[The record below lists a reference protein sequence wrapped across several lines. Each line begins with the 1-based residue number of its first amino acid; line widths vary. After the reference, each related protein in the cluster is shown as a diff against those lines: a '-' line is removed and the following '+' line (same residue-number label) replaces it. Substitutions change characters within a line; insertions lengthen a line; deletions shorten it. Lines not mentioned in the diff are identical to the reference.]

1 LQREHKFDKVAS
13 MDHALDL
20 GAAAADELL
29 AVQVGLLTRQQLA
42 LGVVRAQ
49 HVIDRF
55 TLAHSQLIAA
65 ADRAGVWQG
74 TGSRDMADWL
84 ANTTKTSF
92 GTAKGLVELGETAA
106 AAPEVAAAVASGELS
121 AASAVTLHDAVTNA
135 PANADVGELIDAVKG
150 SKPTAARKAAERWK
164 EINAPAPETEEE
176 REDRR
181 YQRRSVRSG
190 AALDGM
196 VTTTVTLPALQSRQ
210 FINAISFVAGAP
222 GKGDER
228 TTEQRLADGLV
239 MLCDALAKGEVK
251 GGRERP
257 TVLLVFDI
265 EAYVGESDTPARTA
279 NGDRIPACVAR
290 LLAENAHLQRVTQ
303 AGSRILDLGTVV
315 RLASDDQYRALLVRD
330 GGCRW
335 PGCEIPAAW
344 CEADHLVPYPAGPTS
359 LDNLVLWCSHHHHEK
374 HRPGVHVL
382 GDAHSLRIQLANGTV
397 VDCTQR
403 RASAAA

>member
-1 LQREHKFDKVAS
+1 ME
-13 MDHALDL
+13 HALDL
-20 GAAAADELL
+20 GTAAADALL
-29 AVQVGLLTRQQLA
+29 AVQVGSLTRQQLSV
-42 LGVVRAQ
+42 GVVRVQ
-49 HVIDRF
+49 QIIDRF
-55 TLAHSQLIAA
+55 TLAHAQFLSA
-65 ADRAGVWQG
+65 ADKAGVWQG
-74 TGSRDMADWL
+74 TGARDMADWL
-84 ANTTKTSF
+84 TNTTQTSY
-92 GTAKGLVELGETAA
+92 GNAKGLLELGETADA
-106 AAPEVAAAVASGELS
+106 SPEVSAAVAAGELS
-121 AASAVTLHDAVTNA
+121 AASATTLHDAVTNA
-135 PANADVGELIDAVKG
+135 PADADVGELVNAVKG

-164 EINAPAPETEEE
+164 ELNASTPETEEE

-181 YQRRSVRSG
+181 YQRRAIRTGQPV
-190 AALDGM
+190 DGM

-210 FINAISFVAGAP
+210 FINAISFVGGTP
-222 GKGDER
+222 GQGDTR

-257 TVLLVFDI
+257 TVLLVFDV
-265 EAYVGESDTPARTA
+265 ASYLGETDTPARTA

-290 LLAENAHLQRVTQ
+290 HLAENAHLQRVTE

-344 CEADHLVPYPAGPTS
+344 CEVDHLVPYPAGPTD
-359 LDNLVLWCSHHHHEK
+359 LVNMVLWCSHHHHEK

-382 GDAHSLRIQLANGTV
+382 GDAHSLRIQLANGTI
-397 VDCTQR
+397 VDCTRR